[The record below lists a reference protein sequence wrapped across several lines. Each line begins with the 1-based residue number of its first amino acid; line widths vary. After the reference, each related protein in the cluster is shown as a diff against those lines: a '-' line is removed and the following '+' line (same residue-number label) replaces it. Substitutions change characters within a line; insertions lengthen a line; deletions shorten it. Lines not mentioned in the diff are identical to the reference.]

1 VPSNPSLSY
10 AVIAAFFGAFVF
22 LLLSAILAIGILFY
36 YRDHV
41 LIKKNTPVISL
52 IVLIGVTFSL
62 IGCICLCFGAYDW
75 SCNVN
80 FILIHVFGSLVFSGI
95 IAKNYRIYKIFK
107 NKSATSIVI
116 KDSQLFVIIGA
127 IFIYFFLLFILAICT
142 SYGAYQYSSV
152 DNAFYLYIECSSS
165 SYFWK
170 VFLEILVHVSS
181 TILKLIALA
190 LAWLTRKVAPSYS
203 ESYEILIILSIYF
216 CVDIVTLPL
225 YFELDNGSNSALIR
239 MILVFETAFITTAAT
254 LTILFYSRF
263 YRVYRYDKKY
273 RNGRSDEAL

>member
-1 VPSNPSLSY
+1 MPSNPSLSD
-10 AVIAAFFGAFVF
+10 AVIAAFFGAFIF

-41 LIKKNTPVISL
+41 LIRKNTPRISL
-52 IVLIGVTFSL
+52 IVLIGVSFGL
-62 IGCICLCFGAYDW
+62 IGSICLCFGAYDW

-107 NKSATSIVI
+107 NKSATAIVI

-127 IFIYFFLLFILAICT
+127 IFVYFFLIFVLAICT
-142 SYGAYQYSSV
+142 SYGAYQYSSEE
-152 DNAFYLYIECSSS
+152 NAFYLYIECSSS
-165 SYFWK
+165 SYFWT
-170 VFLEILVHVSS
+170 VFIEIFIQVSA
-181 TILKLIALA
+181 TILKFFALILA
-190 LAWLTRKVAPSYS
+190 FLTRNIAPSYS

-225 YFELDNGSNSALIR
+225 YFELDNGSNSEILRTVLI
-239 MILVFETAFITTAAT
+239 FETTFITAAST
-254 LTILFYSRF
+254 IIILFYSRF

-273 RNGRSDEAL
+273 RNGRLDSTL